1 MPAVW
6 IVAGALGSWAVAAL
20 IYAPAASRAVILG
33 MAGPVVSAAATW
45 ILIALAQRR
54 NPAGVS
60 GVMMA
65 AFMAKMVFF
74 GVYVV
79 VMLRGLDLPA
89 VPFIVSFT
97 AYFVSLY
104 AIEAVMLRRL
114 FGAALSA
121 AR

>member
-6 IVAGALGSWAVAAL
+6 LVAGAIGSWAVAAL
-20 IYAPAASRAVILG
+20 IYAPAASRAVVLG
-33 MAGPVVSAAATW
+33 MAAPVLSAAATW

>member
-6 IVAGALGSWAVAAL
+6 IVAGAAGSWAVAAL
-20 IYAPAASRAVILG
+20 IYAPAASRAVVFG
-33 MAGPVVSAAATW
+33 MAAPVVSAAATW
-45 ILIALAQRR
+45 ILISLAQRR

>member
-6 IVAGALGSWAVAAL
+6 IVAAAAGSWALVAL
-20 IYAPAASRAVILG
+20 VYAPAASRAVVFGL
-33 MAGPVVSAAATW
+33 AAPVASAAITW

-65 AFMAKMVFF
+65 AFVAKMVFF

-89 VPFIVSFT
+89 VPFVVSFT
-97 AYFVSLY
+97 IAFVLLY

-114 FGAALSA
+114 FGAAVSES
-121 AR
+121 R